1 MIFFPQNSDYKF
13 AIIID
18 QQWILKPSW
27 FHSFRLIISNSQG
40 DVYFHI
46 ITQKSLKIL
55 ETFFNHKFIDLQG
68 KYSLY
73 QNNEKL
79 QKKGNPL
86 FLGKNHIFLSFCLL
100 QESPPFSYSNFLS
113 LYEWKYGLQEP
124 NTKFVLVPIT

>member
-1 MIFFPQNSDYKF
+1 MIFFPQDSDYKF
-13 AIIID
+13 AIITD

-68 KYSLY
+68 KYCLY

-79 QKKGNPL
+79 QKKD
-86 FLGKNHIFLSFCLL
+86 
-100 QESPPFSYSNFLS
+100 E
-113 LYEWKYGLQEP
+113 
-124 NTKFVLVPIT
+124 VLICVEY